1 MMIMPILIPMLQYNI
16 IQKRIQIILDTKI
29 TPKPSEPKFLLVKKN
44 VKTSSQLILLC
55 LQHEYLHT
63 EQD

>member
-1 MMIMPILIPMLQYNI
+1 MLQYNI

-44 VKTSSQLILLC
+44 VKPRLN
-55 LQHEYLHT
+55 
-63 EQD
+63 